1 MDGFVTKFVSINSGE
16 PQRTVLGP
24 LLFSTMVS
32 DITPFYLERNLLVKY
47 ADDLTLSVPV
57 SADQV
62 NSSTEVNS
70 SENWAV
76 KSRMKLNLKKT
87 WEMVVPGRISKP
99 LTTPTFGTRD

>member
-1 MDGFVTKFVSINSGE
+1 MDGFVTKFVSVNRGV

-62 NSSTEVNS
+62 YSSTEVNS
-70 SENWAV
+70 IENWVV

-87 WEMVVPGRISKP
+87 WEMVVRGKISKP